1 MKKAVALTFLLL
13 ANIIILAH
21 AVVPHHHHNQV
32 PVALNTSHHEHS
44 SDATHDHH
52 HHDDTVPAEHN
63 DNSHGH
69 GGIEDC
75 LLEKVYTKVGSDRQA
90 FQTLDFDFN
99 LLPCIIPLISG
110 YSVPS
115 IADDVG
121 LPFRQ
126 KPYLLSYHTEYISVS
141 LGLRAPPVC

>member
-1 MKKAVALTFLLL
+1 MKKAITLSVLLL

-32 PVALNTSHHEHS
+32 PVAINTSHHEHS
-44 SDATHDHH
+44 SDATHEHH
-52 HHDDTVPAEHN
+52 HHDDTAPVEHKG
-63 DNSHGH
+63 DSHGH
-69 GGIEDC
+69 GVVEEC
-75 LLEKVYTKVGSDRQA
+75 LLEKAFIRIGSDKQA
-90 FQTLDFDFN
+90 FQALDFDFN
-99 LLPCIIPLISG
+99 LLPCIVSLFSG
-110 YSVPS
+110 YP
-115 IADDVG
+115 IPQITDDDG

>member
-1 MKKAVALTFLLL
+1 MRKVVALTFLLL

-32 PVALNTSHHEHS
+32 PVALNVAHHEHD
-44 SDATHDHH
+44 SDAIYDHH
-52 HHDDTVPAEHN
+52 HHDDTAPAEHN
-63 DNSHGH
+63 GNSHGH
-69 GGIEDC
+69 GGIEEC
-75 LLEKVYTKVGSDRQA
+75 LLEKAFIRIGNDNQA
-90 FQTLDFDFN
+90 FQSLDFD
-99 LLPCIIPLISG
+99 LLPCIISLFSG
-110 YSVPS
+110 YSTPK

-141 LGLRAPPVC
+141 LGLRAPPIC